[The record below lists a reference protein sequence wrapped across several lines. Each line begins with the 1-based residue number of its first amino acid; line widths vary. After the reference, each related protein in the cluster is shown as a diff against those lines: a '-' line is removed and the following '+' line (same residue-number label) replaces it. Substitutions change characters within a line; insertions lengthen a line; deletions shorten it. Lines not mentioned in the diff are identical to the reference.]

1 MKSLVFALAAAG
13 LTAATISSA
22 SAEDATRLAQAGL
35 NDYCITCWA
44 EPVPENAK
52 RSCWAVKAS
61 NQLAARIRGDLICL
75 NNFGSVQYGFG
86 RGHCKTKNYC
96 KTIKR

>member
-1 MKSLVFALAAAG
+1 MKSMICTLAFAGLAATLA
-13 LTAATISSA
+13 SSA
-22 SAEDATRLAQAGL
+22 AAEDGERYAQAGL

-61 NQLAARIRGDLICL
+61 NQLAARIQGDLICL
-75 NNFGSVQYGFG
+75 NNFGSVRYGFG
-86 RGHCKTKNYC
+86 RGHCKSKNYC

>member
-1 MKSLVFALAAAG
+1 MKSLVFALAAVG
-13 LTAATISSA
+13 FTAASISSA
-22 SAEDATRLAQAGL
+22 SAEEAERYAQAGL

-44 EPVPENAK
+44 EDVPRNSK
-52 RSCWAVKAS
+52 RSCWAVRAG
-61 NQLAARIRGDLICL
+61 NQLAARIQGDLICL
-75 NNFGSVQYGFG
+75 NNFGSVRYGFG